1 MRCIDI
7 RVLAGKAG
15 VCIGTVRKHVSGLR
29 PTPLLDGLP
38 EPIARGTKLL
48 WLDSDI
54 DSWLANQSTLTT
66 TTHAPVTLDQAKP
79 TKRGRGRPRKSE
91 REREREREKEQSV

>member
-1 MRCIDI
+1 MRRIDI

-15 VCIGTVRKHVSGLR
+15 VCVGTVRKHVSGLR
-29 PTPLLDGLP
+29 TTPLLEGLP

-54 DSWLANQSTLTT
+54 DSWLANQSTLVPHTSEM
-66 TTHAPVTLDQAKP
+66 LDQAKP
-79 TKRGRGRPRKSE
+79 TKRGRGRPRKLT
-91 REREREREKEQSV
+91 QVQQ